1 MSLEESITALAG
13 ELRRISEGNA
23 AACID
28 AMTAVLKN
36 ISFDEKEAE
45 IKECAESLILKGE
58 W

>member
-1 MSLEESITALAG
+1 MTALAC
-13 ELRRISEGNA
+13 ELRRIAEGNA

-36 ISFDEKEAE
+36 ISFDGKEAE
-45 IKECAESLILKGE
+45 IKAYVENIILKGE